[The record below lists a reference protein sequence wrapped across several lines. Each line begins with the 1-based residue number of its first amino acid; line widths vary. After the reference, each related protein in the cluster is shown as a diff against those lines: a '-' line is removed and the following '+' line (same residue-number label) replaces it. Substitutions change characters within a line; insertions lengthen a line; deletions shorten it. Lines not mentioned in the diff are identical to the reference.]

1 MTITSGK
8 VQSLFHYHWCRVW
21 LSCRPVGVCSKFFTE
36 TSRNSAGAQREFN
49 GDDVW
54 QSPVSFTSS
63 LVTGMAF
70 LPVYGTSVHTV
81 C

>member
-1 MTITSGK
+1 MFLLKRLEI
-8 VQSLFHYHWCRVW
+8 VLELW
-21 LSCRPVGVCSKFFTE
+21 
-36 TSRNSAGAQREFN
+36 FN

-54 QSPVSFTSS
+54 QGPVSFTSS